1 MKPILYNPDEVN
13 FLYNGLGPLADAT
26 ECAATCER
34 NGSYFLTLKYPATGK
49 RAEYLRPGYCI
60 KALANDKDRPQIFR
74 IYGTTRRLDG
84 TIDVKANHISYD
96 LTGRPVKAYS
106 AAGAAAA
113 IAGINANS
121 VTPTGFEFDTDLTSA
136 AQYAIATPRS
146 ARAILGGADGSLI
159 DTYGGEL
166 VFNNFRVSLLTS
178 AGQDNGVVIRY
189 GKNLTELASDADN
202 SASGNGIYPFWYREN
217 DGLVVPAAP
226 SVIDWGHGYNCYK
239 TVDLTDKFQ
248 NKPTAAQLSAMAN
261 TMLTALAATEE
272 TIEVSF
278 VSLAKSGGYDVI
290 ASLETVG
297 LCDTV
302 GVIYTLYGPEG
313 EVKMSVNVKTKVVKT
328 VYDAL
333 GERYDSIVL
342 GTLKKTIADYIL
354 EG

>member
-1 MKPILYNPDEVN
+1 MIPILYDAAETA
-13 FLYNGLGPLADAT
+13 YTTQGLGRLPDAISCVV
-26 ECAATCER
+26 EEER
-34 NGSYFLTLKYPATGK
+34 NGAYTLTMRYPVTGLHFEEIALNRQIMAVPAYGK
-49 RAEYLRPGYCI
+49 DPEPFRVVRITRP
-60 KALANDKDRPQIFR
+60 
-74 IYGTTRRLDG
+74 LDG
-84 TIDVKANHISYD
+84 VVTVEANHISYD

-113 IAGINANS
+113 IAGINTNA

-136 AQYAIATPRS
+136 ARYAIATPRS

-178 AGQDNGVVIRY
+178 AGQDNGVTIRY

-248 NKPTAAQLSAMAN
+248 NKPTVAQLSAMAN

-278 VSLAKSGGYDVI
+278 VSLAKAGGYDVI
-290 ASLETVG
+290 ASLESVG

-302 GVIYTLYGPEG
+302 GVIYTLYGPDG